1 MAAISSRLG
10 QQTAQRQTIGLTP
23 ALQQSIKLLEL
34 SSQALAEL
42 VAEAVAENPLL
53 EWAEEPPVLRGKPA
67 KAPAPPAARR
77 ARPLPAGFARLFA
90 NASRRVT
97 AGGSDRSADLPAGGP
112 SLQDHLLQQLGADVA
127 NVQDRAIGRAL
138 IESLD
143 EAGYLP
149 GNPGDLAK
157 RLKVE
162 PARLQRILARLRQ
175 FDPPGVFARDLADCL
190 ALQLAERGRL
200 DASMRI
206 LLEHLD
212 LLAAGERKALM
223 KRCAVD
229 AARLDV
235 MIAELRRLDPRPG
248 LAFDRASLPSIVPD
262 LTIERAQGG
271 SGWSIEL
278 SGEPRLALNERYPV
292 PASLDAASA
301 RYVKERL
308 SAAQWLLRALDRRS
322 ETLLRVV
329 HEIVL
334 RQGDFLDH
342 GVPALKPLS
351 RRQIAH
357 RLDLHES
364 TVSRAIAN
372 KYAGTPR
379 GIVALADFFAVPL
392 HAANEERSH
401 APAAVRARLRRLIGG
416 EPAGD
421 PISDEALVQKL
432 ASEGIVLARRT
443 VAKYRSMLKIAP
455 AAARRREK
463 TLSSPGRR
471 ST

>member
-1 MAAISSRLG
+1 MAAIGSRLG
-10 QQTAQRQTIGLTP
+10 QQTAQRQAIGLTP

-53 EWAEEPPVLRGKPA
+53 EWAEEAPVLRGKPVRA
-67 KAPAPPAARR
+67 VPAARR

-90 NASRRVT
+90 NASRRVS
-97 AGGSDRSADLPAGGP
+97 AASGDLAADLPAGGP

-127 NVQDRAIGRAL
+127 NEQDRAIGRAL

-143 EAGYLP
+143 EAGYLAGDP
-149 GNPGDLAK
+149 ADLAK
-157 RLKVE
+157 RLKAE
-162 PARLQRILARLRQ
+162 PARLQRVLARLRQ

-190 ALQLAERGRL
+190 ALQLAEGGRL
-200 DASMRI
+200 DAPMRL

-212 LLAAGERKALM
+212 LLAAGKRKALM
-223 KRCAVD
+223 KLCAID
-229 AARLDV
+229 AATLDV

-248 LAFDRASLPSIVPD
+248 LAFERANLPSLVPD
-262 LTIERAQGG
+262 LTIERAPSG
-271 SGWSIEL
+271 GWSIEL
-278 SGEPRLALNERYPV
+278 SGEPRLALNKGYPV
-292 PASLDAASA
+292 TASRDAAGA
-301 RYVKERL
+301 RYLKERL

-342 GVPALKPLS
+342 GVSALKPLS
-351 RRQIAH
+351 RRQIAR

-372 KYAGTPR
+372 KHAATPR
-379 GIVALADFFAVPL
+379 GIVALADFFAVPM
-392 HAANEERSH
+392 HAANKKASH
-401 APAAVRARLRRLIGG
+401 APAAVRARLRRLIEG
-416 EPAGD
+416 EPDGE
-421 PISDEALVQKL
+421 PISDEALVQRL
-432 ASEGIVLARRT
+432 AGEGIALARRT

>member
-1 MAAISSRLG
+1 MAAIGSRLG
-10 QQTAQRQTIGLTP
+10 QHAAQRQAIGLTP
-23 ALQQSIKLLEL
+23 ALQQSIKLLAL

-53 EWAEEPPVLRGKPA
+53 EWAEEPALLRGKPA
-67 KAPAPPAARR
+67 KVASAMRR

-90 NASRRVT
+90 NASRRVS
-97 AGGSDRSADLPAGGP
+97 AGGGDLAADLPAGGP
-112 SLQDHLLQQLGADVA
+112 SLQDHLLQQLGADVG
-127 NVQDRAIGRAL
+127 NEQDRAIGRAL
-138 IESLD
+138 IELLD
-143 EAGYLP
+143 EAGYLAGDP
-149 GNPGDLAK
+149 ADLAK
-157 RLKVE
+157 RLKVA
-162 PARLQRILARLRQ
+162 PARLQRVLTRLRE

-200 DASMRI
+200 DAPMGK
-206 LLEHLD
+206 LLAHLD
-212 LLAAGERKALM
+212 LLAAGDRKALM

-229 AARLDV
+229 GTTLDA

-248 LAFDRASLPSIVPD
+248 LAFERANLPGIVPD
-262 LTIERAQGG
+262 LTIERAPGG
-271 SGWSIEL
+271 GWSIEL
-278 SGEPRLALNERYPV
+278 SGEPRLSLNERYPV
-292 PASLDAASA
+292 PAGGDAASA
-301 RYVKERL
+301 RYLKERM

-334 RQGDFLDH
+334 RQGDFLDR

-351 RRQIAH
+351 RRQIAQ

-372 KYAGTPR
+372 KYAATPR

-392 HAANEERSH
+392 PAANEEGSH
-401 APAAVRARLRRLIGG
+401 APAAVRARLRRLIEA
-416 EPAGD
+416 EPDSA
-421 PISDEALVQKL
+421 PISDEALVRQL
-432 ASEGIVLARRT
+432 RGEGVEIARRT
-443 VAKYRSMLKIAP
+443 IAKYRSLLKIP
-455 AAARRREK
+455 TAAARRREK
-463 TLSSPGRR
+463 SLSSPGRR